1 MKATRDD
8 FMKATQNVLTKP
20 ENLELVISN
29 PEFIEPAIY
38 FSILIANRLQGKD
51 FDSSEYARTV
61 DSLAEKLKNHKLTV
75 NSYTKILALV
85 TFGLQLYDELED
97 VLISR
102 KVVKGIDR

>member
-8 FMKATQNVLTKP
+8 FMKATQNALTRSDTLKF
-20 ENLELVISN
+20 VITH
-29 PEFIEPAIY
+29 PEFIEPAID

-61 DSLAEKLKNHKLTV
+61 DCLAEILKRDNLTV
-75 NSYTKILALV
+75 KSYTKILSLV
-85 TFGLQLYDELED
+85 TFGLQLYNELED